1 MRAMKPVMRIK
12 VATNMVPTATGEFWC
27 RLLGQH
33 SMHKSNTAMQKRKI
47 CWFDL
52 WLPLNGSYK
61 DICGTSFIYIQ
72 LKSYMY
78 SIN

>member
-1 MRAMKPVMRIK
+1 MMIK
-12 VATNMVPTATGEFWC
+12 VATSMVQTATGEFWC

-33 SMHKSNTAMQKRKI
+33 SMHKKKYSNVKRKF

-61 DICGTSFIYIQ
+61 EIYCTSCTCIYMYIQ
-72 LKSYMY
+72 LKNCTS
-78 SIN
+78 N